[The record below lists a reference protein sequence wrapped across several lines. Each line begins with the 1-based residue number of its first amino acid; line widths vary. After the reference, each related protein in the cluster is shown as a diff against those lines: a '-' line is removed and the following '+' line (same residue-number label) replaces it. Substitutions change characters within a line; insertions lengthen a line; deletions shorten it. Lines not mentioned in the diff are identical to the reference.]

1 MLCTGCRHLAE
12 SYSLMH
18 ATMAHPPKSCSM
30 ADDDF
35 SKNNGITNGA
45 AWYSVAGGMILPVCR
60 NVLLPDV

>member
-1 MLCTGCRHLAE
+1 
-12 SYSLMH
+12 MH